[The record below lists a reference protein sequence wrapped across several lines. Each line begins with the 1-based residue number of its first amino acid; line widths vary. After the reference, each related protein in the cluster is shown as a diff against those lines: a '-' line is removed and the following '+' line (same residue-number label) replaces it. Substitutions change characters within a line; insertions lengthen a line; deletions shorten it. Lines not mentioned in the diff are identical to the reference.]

1 MKEPNPKDNPW
12 RAAALTSAIGIDLA
26 VCLGAGYWLGGLLSG
41 GSMTGSIVGL
51 VVGLGAA
58 VVSIYLMIKTT
69 GGL

>member
-1 MKEPNPKDNPW
+1 MSDRNPKDNPW

-41 GSMTGSIVGL
+41 GSMTWSILGL
-51 VVGLGAA
+51 VIGLAVA